1 MEEAPANSVPAA
13 AVTRGAQ
20 ALFGIIGRKGRAGGL
35 VSQVVKARGST
46 LEVHLKQQDLNTG
59 EERGIPGVEVK
70 FVDIREETPMA
81 KASLWTDI
89 DAEARRRG

>member
-20 ALFGIIGRKGRAGGL
+20 ALFGTIGRKGRRRSCPSG
-35 VSQVVKARGST
+35 VKARGST
-46 LEVHLKQQDLNTG
+46 PEVHLKQQDLNTG

-70 FVDIREETPMA
+70 FVDIRRNTDGEGI
-81 KASLWTDI
+81 SLD
-89 DAEARRRG
+89 RY